1 MQLLYGVR
9 YTDMCPFRAIRRDAL
24 AKLDMREETY
34 GWNLE
39 MQMKAARAGLRILEI
54 PVNHRCRTWWRI
66 ESLRHVAWHVC
77 GRHSHHCD
85 ALPRRAP
92 VARPMEPVRPRTA
105 IDRPKRPEGGP
116 SPTRNPSGDSGV
128 RNVASPMVSML
139 DLERF
144 RATPLTREPF
154 EFLIVPEFVKADARA
169 AIHNDYPEVDR
180 PGSFP
185 LGEVSYGSAFAKFVE
200 EMRSDEFRK
209 AFEEKFGVDLTNR
222 PDMITVRGRC
232 SEKDGKIHTDSE
244 TKIITILI
252 YMNAGWESAGGRLRL
267 LRSGNDLDDMILEVP
282 PTEGTLL
289 AFRRSN
295 NSWHG
300 HKPFSGPRR
309 VIQFNWVTSEAV
321 VRREQNRHRF
331 SAWMK
336 KIRGALSGEKKA
348 A

>member
-1 MQLLYGVR
+1 ML
-9 YTDMCPFRAIRRDAL
+9 
-24 AKLDMREETY
+24 
-34 GWNLE
+34 
-39 MQMKAARAGLRILEI
+39 
-54 PVNHRCRTWWRI
+54 
-66 ESLRHVAWHVC
+66 
-77 GRHSHHCD
+77 
-85 ALPRRAP
+85 
-92 VARPMEPVRPRTA
+92 
-105 IDRPKRPEGGP
+105 
-116 SPTRNPSGDSGV
+116 
-128 RNVASPMVSML
+128 SML

-144 RATPLTREPF
+144 RSTPLTREPF
-154 EFLIVPEFVKADARA
+154 EFLIVPEFVKAAARA
-169 AIHNDYPEVDR
+169 EVGKDYPEVPR

-185 LGEVSYGSAFAKFVE
+185 LREVRYGPVFAKLIE
-200 EMRSDEFRK
+200 EMRSNEFRQ
-209 AFEEKFGVDLTNR
+209 AFEEKFNVDLTNR

-252 YMNAGWESAGGRLRL
+252 YMNPAWESSGGRLRL
-267 LRSGNDLDDMILEVP
+267 LRSATNLDDMIQEVP

-309 VIQFNWVTSEAV
+309 AIQFNWVTSEAV

-331 SAWMK
+331 SAWVK
-336 KIRGALSGEKKA
+336 KVRGAFSGEKQA

>member
-1 MQLLYGVR
+1 ML
-9 YTDMCPFRAIRRDAL
+9 
-24 AKLDMREETY
+24 
-34 GWNLE
+34 
-39 MQMKAARAGLRILEI
+39 
-54 PVNHRCRTWWRI
+54 
-66 ESLRHVAWHVC
+66 
-77 GRHSHHCD
+77 
-85 ALPRRAP
+85 
-92 VARPMEPVRPRTA
+92 
-105 IDRPKRPEGGP
+105 
-116 SPTRNPSGDSGV
+116 
-128 RNVASPMVSML
+128 SML

-144 RATPLTREPF
+144 RETALAREPF
-154 EFLIVPEFVKADARA
+154 EFLIVPEFVRPDARS
-169 AIHNDYPEVDR
+169 AIHNDYPEVNR

-185 LGEVSYGSAFAKFVE
+185 LAEVTYGTAFAKLVE

-209 AFEEKFGVDLTNR
+209 AFEEKFAIDLSNR

-244 TKIITILI
+244 TKLITILI
-252 YMNAGWESAGGRLRL
+252 YMNAGWESAGGQLRL
-267 LRSGNDLDDMILEVP
+267 LRSGTNLDDMILEVP

-300 HKPFSGPRR
+300 HKAFSGPRR

-336 KIRGALSGEKKA
+336 KIRGAFGEKQVA
-348 A
+348 

>member
-1 MQLLYGVR
+1 MLS
-9 YTDMCPFRAIRRDAL
+9 T
-24 AKLDMREETY
+24 
-34 GWNLE
+34 
-39 MQMKAARAGLRILEI
+39 
-54 PVNHRCRTWWRI
+54 
-66 ESLRHVAWHVC
+66 
-77 GRHSHHCD
+77 
-85 ALPRRAP
+85 
-92 VARPMEPVRPRTA
+92 
-105 IDRPKRPEGGP
+105 
-116 SPTRNPSGDSGV
+116 
-128 RNVASPMVSML
+128 L
-139 DLERF
+139 DLDRF

-154 EFLIVPEFVKADARA
+154 DFLIVPEFVKPEARA
-169 AIHNDYPEVDR
+169 AIDHDYPEVNR
-180 PGSFP
+180 TGSFP
-185 LGEVSYGSAFAKFVE
+185 LGEVTYGTAFAKLIE

-209 AFEEKFGVDLTNR
+209 AFEEKFQINLTNR
-222 PDMITVRGRC
+222 PDMITVRSRC

-252 YMNAGWESAGGRLRL
+252 YMNSRWESSGGRLRL
-267 LRSGNDLDDMILEVP
+267 LRSQTNLDDAILEVP

-300 HKPFSGPRR
+300 HKSFSGPRR

-336 KIRGALSGEKKA
+336 KIRGAFAGENKA

>member
-1 MQLLYGVR
+1 
-9 YTDMCPFRAIRRDAL
+9 
-24 AKLDMREETY
+24 
-34 GWNLE
+34 
-39 MQMKAARAGLRILEI
+39 
-54 PVNHRCRTWWRI
+54 
-66 ESLRHVAWHVC
+66 
-77 GRHSHHCD
+77 
-85 ALPRRAP
+85 
-92 VARPMEPVRPRTA
+92 
-105 IDRPKRPEGGP
+105 
-116 SPTRNPSGDSGV
+116 
-128 RNVASPMVSML
+128 MVSML

-144 RATPLTREPF
+144 RGTALTREPF
-154 EFLIVPEFVKADARA
+154 EFLIVPEFVKAEARPW
-169 AIHNDYPEVDR
+169 IEDDYPEVKR

-185 LGEVSYGSAFAKFVE
+185 LQEVTYGAAFAKLVE

-209 AFEEKFGVDLTNR
+209 AFEEKFNVDLANR

-252 YMNAGWESAGGRLRL
+252 YLNPPWEASGGQLRL
-267 LRSGNDLDDMILEVP
+267 LRSGTDLNDVILEVP

-321 VRREQNRHRF
+321 VRREQSRHRL

-336 KIRGALSGEKKA
+336 KLRGAFSGEKQA

>member
-1 MQLLYGVR
+1 ML
-9 YTDMCPFRAIRRDAL
+9 
-24 AKLDMREETY
+24 
-34 GWNLE
+34 
-39 MQMKAARAGLRILEI
+39 
-54 PVNHRCRTWWRI
+54 
-66 ESLRHVAWHVC
+66 
-77 GRHSHHCD
+77 
-85 ALPRRAP
+85 
-92 VARPMEPVRPRTA
+92 
-105 IDRPKRPEGGP
+105 
-116 SPTRNPSGDSGV
+116 
-128 RNVASPMVSML
+128 SML

-144 RATPLTREPF
+144 RNTPLTSEPF
-154 EFLIVPEFVKADARA
+154 QFLIVPEFVRAEARL
-169 AIHNDYPEVDR
+169 AIDKDYPEVAR

-185 LGEVSYGSAFAKFVE
+185 LREVTYGPGFATLIE
-200 EMRSDEFRK
+200 QLRSDEFRQ
-209 AFEEKFGVDLTNR
+209 AFEEKFSVDLANR

-252 YMNAGWESAGGRLRL
+252 YMNPAWEPSGGRLRL
-267 LRSGNDLDDMILEVP
+267 LRSANNLDDVILEVP

-300 HKPFSGPRR
+300 HKPFAGPRR

-321 VRREQNRHRF
+321 VRREQNRHRL

-336 KIRGALSGEKKA
+336 KLRGAFSGEKQA

>member
-1 MQLLYGVR
+1 ML
-9 YTDMCPFRAIRRDAL
+9 
-24 AKLDMREETY
+24 
-34 GWNLE
+34 
-39 MQMKAARAGLRILEI
+39 
-54 PVNHRCRTWWRI
+54 
-66 ESLRHVAWHVC
+66 
-77 GRHSHHCD
+77 
-85 ALPRRAP
+85 
-92 VARPMEPVRPRTA
+92 
-105 IDRPKRPEGGP
+105 
-116 SPTRNPSGDSGV
+116 
-128 RNVASPMVSML
+128 SML

-144 RATPLTREPF
+144 RDTPLTREPF
-154 EFLIVPEFVKADARA
+154 EFLIVPEFVKAGARSA
-169 AIHNDYPEVDR
+169 VDKDYPEVSR

-185 LGEVSYGSAFAKFVE
+185 LREVTYGSAFAKLIE

-209 AFEEKFGVDLTNR
+209 AFEEKFNIDLTNR

-252 YMNAGWESAGGRLRL
+252 YMNPAWESSGGRLRL
-267 LRSGNDLDDMILEVP
+267 LRSGTNLDDVIQEVP

-289 AFRRSN
+289 AFRRSY

-309 VIQFNWVTSEAV
+309 AIQFNWVTSEAV
-321 VRREQNRHRF
+321 VRREQNRHGL

-336 KIRGALSGEKKA
+336 KLRGAFSGDQKA

>member
-1 MQLLYGVR
+1 ML
-9 YTDMCPFRAIRRDAL
+9 
-24 AKLDMREETY
+24 
-34 GWNLE
+34 
-39 MQMKAARAGLRILEI
+39 
-54 PVNHRCRTWWRI
+54 
-66 ESLRHVAWHVC
+66 
-77 GRHSHHCD
+77 
-85 ALPRRAP
+85 
-92 VARPMEPVRPRTA
+92 
-105 IDRPKRPEGGP
+105 
-116 SPTRNPSGDSGV
+116 
-128 RNVASPMVSML
+128 SML

-154 EFLIVPEFVKADARA
+154 DFLIVPEFVKTEART
-169 AIHNDYPEVDR
+169 AIDKDYPEVAR

-185 LGEVSYGSAFAKFVE
+185 LREVIYGPAFAKLIE
-200 EMRSDEFRK
+200 EMRSDEFRQ
-209 AFEEKFGVDLTNR
+209 AFEEKFNVDLTNR

-252 YMNAGWESAGGRLRL
+252 YMNPAWESSGGRLRL
-267 LRSGNDLDDMILEVP
+267 LRSGTNLDDVIQEVP

-309 VIQFNWVTSEAV
+309 AIQFNWVTSEAV
-321 VRREQNRHRF
+321 VRREQARHRF

-336 KIRGALSGEKKA
+336 KIRGALAGEKKA

>member
-1 MQLLYGVR
+1 ML
-9 YTDMCPFRAIRRDAL
+9 
-24 AKLDMREETY
+24 
-34 GWNLE
+34 
-39 MQMKAARAGLRILEI
+39 
-54 PVNHRCRTWWRI
+54 
-66 ESLRHVAWHVC
+66 
-77 GRHSHHCD
+77 
-85 ALPRRAP
+85 
-92 VARPMEPVRPRTA
+92 
-105 IDRPKRPEGGP
+105 
-116 SPTRNPSGDSGV
+116 
-128 RNVASPMVSML
+128 SML

-144 RATPLTREPF
+144 RNTPLTSQPF
-154 EFLIVPEFVKADARA
+154 QFLIVPEFVRAEARL
-169 AIHNDYPEVDR
+169 AIDKDYPEVAR

-185 LGEVSYGSAFAKFVE
+185 LREVTYGPGFATLIE
-200 EMRSDEFRK
+200 QLRSDEFRQ
-209 AFEEKFGVDLTNR
+209 AFEEKFNVDLANR

-252 YMNAGWESAGGRLRL
+252 YMNPAWEPSGGRLRL
-267 LRSGNDLDDMILEVP
+267 LRSANNLDDVILEVP

-300 HKPFSGPRR
+300 HKPFAGPRR

-321 VRREQNRHRF
+321 VRREQNRHRL

-336 KIRGALSGEKKA
+336 KLRGAFSGEKQA